1 MRRRRRGISDGR
13 GFGQRD
19 ASKKKCEDGGGER
32 HGGALVEFLL
42 VSFSLPT
49 SEGCVKSLR
58 LGSEGNSGP
67 PDHAQLCHFHLWR
80 CVHTTTIHG
89 VRIRVRTY
97 VRASSLSLSTSLSV
111 PWGEVVVVG
120 IAPALSAT
128 QEKPIL
134 SLSLSLLSTRT
145 NILLP
150 GGGGERERCIVSGRG
165 HPYTRSTT
173 AALPKQQESSSI

>member
-49 SEGCVKSLR
+49 SEGCVKTLP

-67 PDHAQLCHFHLWR
+67 SDGRWYHAQLCHFHLWR

-134 SLSLSLLSTRT
+134 SLSLFCPRVRT
-145 NILLP
+145 SSSQ
-150 GGGGERERCIVSGRG
+150 GGGSVSVV
-165 HPYTRSTT
+165 
-173 AALPKQQESSSI
+173 L